1 MLVVIIQCDD
11 TTKRCSGFFCMNDFY
26 NRDGAFKDYP
36 EDTQYMTM
44 TCGGC
49 CATLLNAKLANLK
62 LRITKGNFQKSDIIF
77 HLASC
82 ICSDSS
88 HHQPCPFINRI
99 KNIILRKG
107 FSEEQIKLGSHIS
120 KTAEAR
126 RKAGEYKSWN

>member
-1 MLVVIIQCDD
+1 MLVIIIQCDD
-11 TTKRCSGFFCMNDFY
+11 VTKRCSGLFCTQDFY
-26 NRDGAFKDYP
+26 ERNGVFKDYP
-36 EDTQYMTM
+36 ENTQYMTM

-62 LRITKGNFQKSDIIF
+62 LRMKKYNLEKSDITF

-120 KTAEAR
+120 KTAETR
-126 RKAGEYKSWN
+126 RKAGEYKAWN